1 MVRTPLGW
9 RDHRYIHAKWSG
21 VWMYCMESLSLTG
34 VNNIMNTLALI
45 LIAFAM
51 STDAF
56 AAAITKGVKIKKTSL
71 TYALKLGLIFGVI
84 ESITPVIGWFIGR
97 SASTYVE
104 SWDHWIAM
112 FLLCGLGIHMIY
124 ESVKNTEENDYSE
137 PKKQSLA
144 LIVLTAIGTSIDAM
158 AVGVGLAFV
167 DVRIEIAALL
177 IGSATFI
184 MVTIGVMLGGVLGKF
199 IGKRAETFGGVV
211 LIAVGIWVFYE
222 HAV

>member
-1 MVRTPLGW
+1 
-9 RDHRYIHAKWSG
+9 
-21 VWMYCMESLSLTG
+21 
-34 VNNIMNTLALI
+34 
-45 LIAFAM
+45 
-51 STDAF
+51 
-56 AAAITKGVKIKKTSL
+56 
-71 TYALKLGLIFGVI
+71 
-84 ESITPVIGWFIGR
+84 
-97 SASTYVE
+97 
-104 SWDHWIAM
+104 M

-184 MVTIGVMLGGVLGKF
+184 MVTIGVMLGGVLGQF

>member
-1 MVRTPLGW
+1 
-9 RDHRYIHAKWSG
+9 
-21 VWMYCMESLSLTG
+21 
-34 VNNIMNTLALI
+34 MNTLALI

-112 FLLCGLGIHMIY
+112 FLLFGLGIHMIY